1 MHPKKLDSVRMWIIL
16 IYLLLFGSKT
26 QARCLDQYYD
36 LESLVRPHQSK
47 DGGDSPDF
55 SMLDITTPRGFQ
67 SNLETRMSN
76 MFGAQLQRQNPMG
89 RVIELKDLM
98 KYLSQNYND
107 IQTAEILDG
116 NVTLRIDPNEP
127 ETERKLP
134 EPLSRFYH
142 PITAEEQEYLT
153 EMFNKI
159 YKLFIRPDD
168 KIPEDL
174 SKYYRPTPSQV
185 KAATDFINY
194 MVAQY
199 KKRGPMDAWQHIEV
213 VENYIK
219 NHPEQVQDFV
229 NFGKSEAVKVAQDD
243 FQSQFG
249 PDIEKVERLSKML
262 SDTHK
267 VLSMQFSND
276 TIGADEE
283 EDQGDFDSIKSLASD
298 SFQGFSRELKREL
311 RDISNYNTTSTGEP
325 ISRSMVPT
333 SHSEMDPER
342 RLFGLKTLKK
352 KIKSKKK
359 KKKTYLKIY
368 KITMIIIKI
377 ILAIIRIIGVIYR
390 LISYFFN
397 IAMFT
402 MFSII
407 GFFYPKMD
415 YSHLF
420 ITRPES
426 TMHDEK
432 MSTPK
437 PLEITHANVAS
448 SKVLLVTGYRIT
460 MSIVYLITSL
470 DEMSKQSRWNIRKA
484 NFYTRSYRWILRHF
498 SVWPYWLVKQG
509 SYSNTH
515 MLWTRRQYYNDAD
528 IPWLIQ
534 RLIFIVPPSEWDRD
548 GRMENAF
555 REQKQL
561 GRFPMCLVTPCREH
575 PESIDA
581 QPWKGVWGLLG
592 FKG

>member
-1 MHPKKLDSVRMWIIL
+1 
-16 IYLLLFGSKT
+16 
-26 QARCLDQYYD
+26 
-36 LESLVRPHQSK
+36 
-47 DGGDSPDF
+47 
-55 SMLDITTPRGFQ
+55 
-67 SNLETRMSN
+67 
-76 MFGAQLQRQNPMG
+76 MG

-98 KYLSQNYND
+98 KYLSQNNND

-116 NVTLRIDPNEP
+116 NVTLRIDPNELNKLNVTALLQEIFDKFNEIP

-174 SKYYRPTPSQV
+174 SKFYRPTPSQV

-229 NFGKSEAVKVAQDD
+229 NFGKSEAVKVAQGHYHNEVPKYFKYIPRLLDTNTTQLMTLYELGMFLYNKYHRDFGADYMNTAYKAFRSVREARRIGEDAVRFGIPLMYMSPYRVADYYLYHPALPGENFYVVDYNQRYGNANNTYTGRGLEFIPYMRHIFPHDD

-283 EDQGDFDSIKSLASD
+283 EDEGDFDSIKSLASD

-311 RDISNYNTTSTGEP
+311 RDISNYNTTSIGEP

-333 SHSEMDPER
+333 SHTECNR
-342 RLFGLKTLKK
+342 TFTA
-352 KIKSKKK
+352 KI
-359 KKKTYLKIY
+359 
-368 KITMIIIKI
+368 
-377 ILAIIRIIGVIYR
+377 G
-390 LISYFFN
+390 
-397 IAMFT
+397 
-402 MFSII
+402 
-407 GFFYPKMD
+407 
-415 YSHLF
+415 
-420 ITRPES
+420 
-426 TMHDEK
+426 
-432 MSTPK
+432 
-437 PLEITHANVAS
+437 
-448 SKVLLVTGYRIT
+448 
-460 MSIVYLITSL
+460 
-470 DEMSKQSRWNIRKA
+470 
-484 NFYTRSYRWILRHF
+484 
-498 SVWPYWLVKQG
+498 
-509 SYSNTH
+509 
-515 MLWTRRQYYNDAD
+515 
-528 IPWLIQ
+528 
-534 RLIFIVPPSEWDRD
+534 
-548 GRMENAF
+548 
-555 REQKQL
+555 
-561 GRFPMCLVTPCREH
+561 
-575 PESIDA
+575 
-581 QPWKGVWGLLG
+581 
-592 FKG
+592 